1 MEAILKN
8 QKNQDDEIL
17 ALLADS
23 SSYERG
29 FRLLV
34 NSYSERMYWQIRKMV
49 FSHEDADD
57 VLQNAFVKVYRNIK
71 NFKGNSK
78 LYTWLHRIC
87 INESITFLNKKKKL
101 QTTSLDQPELGL
113 ENRLKADL
121 YFDGNEIERKLQIA
135 LASLPDKQRIVFNL
149 RYYDEM
155 SYKKM
160 SELLET
166 SIGALKA
173 SYHHALKKVE
183 HSLKQH

>member
-8 QKNQDDEIL
+8 QNNQDGEIL
-17 ALLADS
+17 ALLAHS

-34 NSYSERMYWQIRKMV
+34 DTYSERMYWQIRKMV
-49 FSHEDADD
+49 LSHEDADD
-57 VLQNAFVKVYRNIK
+57 VLQNVFMKVYKNIK
-71 NFKGNSK
+71 NFKGSSK
-78 LYTWLHRIC
+78 LHTWLHRIC

-113 ENRLKADL
+113 ENQLKADA
-121 YFDGNEIERKLQIA
+121 YFDGNEIERKLQVA
-135 LASLPDKQRIVFNL
+135 LASLPDKQRVVFNL

-155 SYKKM
+155 TYKDM
-160 SELLET
+160 SQLLET

-183 HSLKQH
+183 DSLKKH